1 MAWTLHEY
9 RTVPVHTERNCL
21 RLTRPLW
28 FPDPRPAR
36 GSLPS
41 PALLRPCLS
50 TSAIT
55 LVESSVI
62 AMAQAT
68 ECQSNRTQS
77 FCQSNRTHARA
88 RNRIG
93 RSRTLPSVIDRRRA
107 PTGKKRPSRGRYVA
121 VLSPRPIFE
130 QRARP
135 FLLTPPPEFASV
147 GPSSVAEQCSSR

>member
-1 MAWTLHEY
+1 MTLQMRLSSSTQVLEVRARSTQY
-9 RTVPVHTERNCL
+9 TETRGL
-21 RLTRPLW
+21 RW
-28 FPDPRPAR
+28 V
-36 GSLPS
+36 
-41 PALLRPCLS
+41 
-50 TSAIT
+50 IT

-62 AMAQAT
+62 TQGR
-68 ECQSNRTQS
+68 QSDSAVHQS
-77 FCQSNRTHARA
+77 FCQSNGTHARA

-121 VLSPRPIFE
+121 VLYPRPIFE

>member
-1 MAWTLHEY
+1 MD
-9 RTVPVHTERNCL
+9 
-21 RLTRPLW
+21 RLFLVITS
-28 FPDPRPAR
+28 FQEI
-36 GSLPS
+36 
-41 PALLRPCLS
+41 PALGLS
-50 TSAIT
+50 P
-55 LVESSVI
+55 
-62 AMAQAT
+62 
-68 ECQSNRTQS
+68 
-77 FCQSNRTHARA
+77 QSNRTHARA

-121 VLSPRPIFE
+121 VLYPRPIFE